1 MSQKWNKN
9 KFKTKTLDFYEK
21 KNKIRGGGVNF
32 FKICKGC
39 IFKNQNLQKIYVE
52 KYQLILYH
60 VRLSTTLF

>member
-1 MSQKWNKN
+1 MEQKQIQDKN
-9 KFKTKTLDFYEK
+9 IGFLRKEEQ
-21 KNKIRGGGVNF
+21 NSGGGGVNF
-32 FKICKGC
+32 LKYVGC